1 MRFSKPIF
9 LLILLAGVAGCVTTG
24 PGASRGE
31 IESMRRTLEAK
42 RLRHLFEEESRLN
55 RIGYQ
60 ILSTLPNEERQ
71 REIPFVGLLVRDSG
85 KEIARAFSLKKE
97 KGVVVTGLLTRE
109 AAIQSGLE
117 PGDLITSVA
126 GKPVS
131 REKDFKALVTQS
143 TPGTSLKFK
152 AQRRGVEFE
161 SRLPVQTVWREI
173 SFKLNDRKKEV
184 NAYATFF
191 GIQFTLP
198 MMTFLA
204 TDDEL
209 AVIVGHE
216 IAHILKGHVSKGVGT
231 STVSG
236 VLGGLASIP
245 VNMLLPGA
253 GSVVSYFVTSA
264 TEAQFSQ
271 EFEKEADYF
280 GLQLVHR
287 AGFDLRA
294 GTRVWERFAV
304 ELPKRMSLGFLNTHP
319 STPER
324 FVRTEKAI
332 QELEAPAVTPSSNPL
347 PETH

>member
-1 MRFSKPIF
+1 M
-9 LLILLAGVAGCVTTG
+9 TTG

-42 RLRHLFEEESRLN
+42 RLRHLLEEESRLN
-55 RIGYQ
+55 RVGFQ

-71 REIPFVGLLVRDSG
+71 REIPFAGLLVRDSG
-85 KEIARAFSLKKE
+85 KEIARAFSLKGE
-97 KGVVVTGLLTRE
+97 KGIVVAGLLTRE
-109 AAIQSGLE
+109 AAVRSGLE

-126 GKPVS
+126 GKPVL
-131 REKDFKALVTQS
+131 RERDFKTAISQAA
-143 TPGTSLKFK
+143 PGTSLRLKVK
-152 AQRRGVEFE
+152 RRGVEFE
-161 SRLPVQTVWREI
+161 SELPVQTVWRTI

-198 MMTFLA
+198 MMAFLA

-236 VLGGLASIP
+236 FAGGLASIP

-253 GSVVSYFVTSA
+253 GSVVSYFVSSA
-264 TEAQFSQ
+264 ADAQFSQ
-271 EFEKEADYF
+271 EFEKEADYL
-280 GLQLVHR
+280 GLRLVHR

-304 ELPKRMSLGFLNTHP
+304 ELPRKMSWGFLNTHP

-324 FVRTEKAI
+324 FVRTEKVI
-332 QELEAPAVTPSSNPL
+332 QELETPPAVTSSSSPL
-347 PETH
+347 SETP